1 MMITETSIRD
11 DNMLKAQWLQ
21 EATDVVSGAYRNGF
35 PIHGFTWF
43 PIIDMYDWEY
53 RVNEGPKEEF
63 QAKFGFWNQKREAY
77 CCVDQFRS
85 IIQAAKEI
93 RQ

>member
-11 DNMLKAQWLQ
+11 DNALKAHWLK
-21 EATDVVSGAYRNGF
+21 EATSEVLGAHNNGF

-53 RVNEGPKEEF
+53 RVNEGPKEDF
-63 QAKFGFWNQKREAY
+63 KATFGFWNQEREPY
-77 CCVDQFRS
+77 CCVDQYRS
-85 IIQAAKEI
+85 IIHKAKET
-93 RQ
+93 QQ